1 MSTDSIRILNLNKL
15 KSQSNIKSDF
25 IMMNLEDFISQLGT
39 TDHLKN
45 KFYAV
50 LLLNEG
56 KGSFAIDNNVFQL
69 ASNMVFFINYN
80 QVYHFQDAELC
91 KGSVL
96 LFTKSFYNHIYT
108 GNKIIKSDT
117 ALAKMSPFVRLKA
130 ESRKDQWQSFE
141 EIKRE
146 YQSTKPLFK
155 EIICLLLKAF
165 VLKYIR
171 YSDTNTQLNI
181 QSDRKKILV
190 NDFTN
195 LVNLHF
201 KELKT
206 TSHYAKKL
214 NLTANY
220 LNSIVKENLD
230 IPAGKFIKNRVIL
243 EAERLLLHTS
253 LSVTEISYELGFSD
267 KSHFGKYFKTE
278 KKYSPNQYRI
288 IKSQNSD

>member
-1 MSTDSIRILNLNKL
+1 
-15 KSQSNIKSDF
+15 
-25 IMMNLEDFISQLGT
+25 MMNLEDFISQLGT

-56 KGSFAIDNNVFQL
+56 KGSFAIDNNIFQL

-80 QVYHFQDAELC
+80 QVYHFQDVELC

-117 ALAKMSPFVRLKA
+117 ALAKMSPFIRLKA

-146 YQSTKPLFK
+146 YQSTKSLFR

-190 NDFTN
+190 NNFTN

>member
-1 MSTDSIRILNLNKL
+1 MSTDSIRILTLNKL

-117 ALAKMSPFVRLKA
+117 ALTKMSSFVRLKA

-146 YQSTKPLFK
+146 YQSTKPLFR

-165 VLKYIR
+165 ILKYIR

-190 NDFTN
+190 KRFYKFGEFTFQRTEN
-195 LVNLHF
+195 NFSLC
-201 KELKT
+201 KET
-206 TSHYAKKL
+206 ESYRKL
-214 NLTANY
+214 
-220 LNSIVKENLD
+220 S
-230 IPAGKFIKNRVIL
+230 
-243 EAERLLLHTS
+243 
-253 LSVTEISYELGFSD
+253 
-267 KSHFGKYFKTE
+267 
-278 KKYSPNQYRI
+278 
-288 IKSQNSD
+288 

>member
-1 MSTDSIRILNLNKL
+1 MSTDSIRILTLNKL

-56 KGSFAIDNNVFQL
+56 KGSFAVDNNVFQL

-80 QVYHFQDAELC
+80 QVYHFQDAKLC
-91 KGSVL
+91 EGSVL

-117 ALAKMSPFVRLKA
+117 ALAKMSPFIRLKA

-146 YQSTKPLFK
+146 YQSTKPLFR
-155 EIICLLLKAF
+155 EIICLLLKTF
-165 VLKYIR
+165 ILKYIR
-171 YSDTNTQLNI
+171 YSDTNTKLNI

-278 KKYSPNQYRI
+278 KGYSPNQYKI
-288 IKSQNSD
+288 IKSQISD